1 VAAYEY
7 TALAANGRKTRGLT
21 EADSERHARRV
32 LREKGLTPLSVQA
45 TSDRSVVEK
54 GMTAKTSRLRLGPT
68 QVVLFT
74 RLLGSLLESG
84 LPLDDALSAIAKQSS
99 DAALRRVVLDVRS
112 RVLEGQSLADSVG
125 QFPRAFP
132 EVYRATVGAGE
143 QTRLLPLVLQR
154 VADYLE
160 RRQEVQQK
168 IRLAMIYPAV
178 LTAVSLLVVTGLLTF
193 VVPEIVKVFEHSAQ
207 RLPGITLALLATSDF
222 LKTHGVLLLAALV
235 SAWLGLRALLRR
247 PAARFR
253 WDGMLLGLP
262 VLGEFYRENDA
273 GRFART
279 LGILLNSGLN
289 MLDAFRISEK
299 SVVNLVMRAELE
311 AARGARARRRSAG
324 HRAGARAPPAAA
336 ARASRGER
344 RKLGR
349 VAANARHRREFQR
362 SRRAVAARDRT
373 EPARAGADPDNGPGG
388 VADRARDPAADFR
401 DEPAR
406 LSVTFELR
414 AAIPGFHCVAPGL
427 PRGPSYPLVTTDVIP
442 SVMKSLTHPT

>member
-1 VAAYEY
+1 MAAYEY

-311 AARGARARRRSAG
+311 AAAARVREGEALAT
-324 HRAGARAPPAAA
+324 ALARAPHLPPLLVHLV
-336 ARASRGER
+336 ASGESSGELPR
-344 RKLGR
+344 MLDT
-349 VAANARHRREFQR
+349 AAN
-362 SRRAVAARDRT
+362 SSDRAVQLRLAIGLNLL
-373 EPARAGADPDNGPGG
+373 EPALILTMGLVVLLIVLAILLPI
-388 VADRARDPAADFR
+388 
-401 DEPAR
+401 
-406 LSVTFELR
+406 FEMNQ
-414 AAIPGFHCVAPGL
+414 
-427 PRGPSYPLVTTDVIP
+427 LV
-442 SVMKSLTHPT
+442 